1 MAERST
7 VVSCGDVS
15 LKLTLTAKQLS
26 KPFDQA
32 VLAPFLKAYSK
43 KTGTTV
49 SVDKV
54 TCVKVDDVMLGDPT
68 IAASVVLLKG
78 EAVDTEIFLRNMQAP
93 KPAFEYNP
101 FGAAKDGASARAPPP
116 GTATK
121 DFDEDDRSEVE
132 KIKEARRAARAAKL
146 VEEAEKAAAMPET
159 PLSVGEKVV
168 VCGLQSE
175 TGREMNGLH
184 GVILGWVADKERWE
198 LQLDSHQPGKTI
210 NAKPANVRSL
220 GGAPAPAPAPAAAE
234 AAAPTDGAASAGDAA
249 ESGAL
254 LARLSAASS
263 EAAALEAE
271 AASVRAAFANIDF
284 EDVEAT
290 DEAEEV
296 ARRASALSAALG
308 RLQASLDE
316 VDLSGLDDAARPAAR
331 EQRKAASARLETLVP
346 TARALCA
353 EIGEARKRQG

>member
-1 MAERST
+1 MTERST

-43 KTGTTV
+43 KTGATV
-49 SVDKV
+49 SVDHI

-78 EAVDTEIFLRNMQAP
+78 EAVDTEIFLRNVQAP

-146 VEEAEKAAAMPET
+146 AEEAEKAAATPET
-159 PLSVGEKVV
+159 PLSVGERVV

-210 NAKPANVRSL
+210 NVRPANMRSL
-220 GGAPAPAPAPAAAE
+220 GEAPAPAPAAAE
-234 AAAPTDGAASAGDAA
+234 GAAPTDGAASAGDTA
-249 ESGAL
+249 ESSAVL
-254 LARLSAASS
+254 ERLSAASS
-263 EAAALEAE
+263 EVASLEAE
-271 AASVRAAFANIDF
+271 AGAVRTAFGQLDF
-284 EDVEAT
+284 EDVEAA

-296 ARRASALSAALG
+296 ARRASALSTALG
-308 RLQASLDE
+308 KLQASLDE

-353 EIGEARKRQG
+353 EIQEARKHR